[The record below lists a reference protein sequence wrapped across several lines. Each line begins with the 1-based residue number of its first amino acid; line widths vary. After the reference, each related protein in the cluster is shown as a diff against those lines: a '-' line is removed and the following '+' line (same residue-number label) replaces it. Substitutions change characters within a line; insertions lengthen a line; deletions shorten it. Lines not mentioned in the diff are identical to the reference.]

1 MDYYLYSHSNANG
14 IFYIGKGCGDRSK
27 VKRLAQRSAEWHE
40 ASKNGYTTKTE
51 ANGTNADILILE
63 KIMIK
68 SLIEQGV
75 NLVNKIHNKHWTRSA
90 ENRKKVAVARLGK
103 HLSDKSK
110 KKISD
115 ANTGNKHTDK
125 AKEKISQAMSG
136 KNHPNYGKKMNPETR
151 KKLSAVNTGNK
162 YSVGVKRP
170 DLLYY
175 NKKRGQHNKLA
186 KANAYTR
193 GEV

>member
-1 MDYYLYSHSNANG
+1 MDYYLYSHSNADG

-27 VKRLAQRSAEWHE
+27 VKLLAQRSAEWHE
-40 ASKNGYTTKTE
+40 ASKDGYISKIE

-90 ENRKKVAVARLGK
+90 ENRKKVADARRGK
-103 HLSDKSK
+103 HLSDITK

-115 ANTGNKHTDK
+115 AITGNKHTDESK
-125 AKEKISQAMSG
+125 AKISKASSG
-136 KNHPNYGKKMNPETR
+136 KNNYNFGKKMNP
-151 KKLSAVNTGNK
+151 KLMAKLIAINTGNK

-175 NKKRGQHNKLA
+175 NKKRNQHYKLA

-193 GEV
+193 RRA